1 MSKSFKLPDTM
12 EKTAE
17 CHYGEANVHHYG
29 ISDVH
34 IINLDQLK
42 EEWLDLR
49 THLIHYCSNFSKKD
63 VLCLYLLSKIQ
74 PLHLYTITFA
84 NCLKSF

>member
-1 MSKSFKLPDTM
+1 M

-63 VLCLYLLSKIQ
+63 VLCLLAKQDTTTSSLYHNVCKLSQIF
-74 PLHLYTITFA
+74 LTLY
-84 NCLKSF
+84 S